1 MGYTQRLSGGIV
13 PTTTVATLT
22 ALSLTAAATTYG
34 RWICTRSLMVKQ
46 LLFYV
51 SAGVTTGTVAII
63 NIKKHLAVGV
73 SAGQVTVGS
82 LSVPNSATVGQ
93 VIYKNLTPT
102 QFNAGDE
109 ICIDVQRAGTDG
121 GTAAGA
127 GFVDFVFDLEPEDP
141 ANITDMTASA

>member
-1 MGYTQRLSGGIV
+1 MAYPQRLSSGII

-34 RWICTRSLMVKQ
+34 RWAVTKSIMVKQ
-46 LLFYV
+46 ILFYV
-51 SAGVTTGTVAII
+51 TAGVTSGTVAII
-63 NIKKHLAVGV
+63 NLKKHLAIGV
-73 SAGQVTVGS
+73 SAGQVTIGS

-93 VIYKNLTPT
+93 VIYKSLTPT
-102 QFNAGDE
+102 QFNPGDE
-109 ICIDVQRAGTDG
+109 ICIDVQRAATDG

-141 ANITDMTASA
+141 ANVTDMTASA